1 MDRDPYEAA
10 IDQILEG
17 ADGDTRLAL
26 RIMLVQRLELEARLL
41 ELTERLA
48 GNLPEFALR
57 SRLAGKRPGVLKK
70 LNGSQAGPVVV
81 LWCWGPCSRQ
91 SY

>member
-48 GNLPEFALR
+48 VRGLSTPVSNKAL
-57 SRLAGKRPGVLKK
+57 
-70 LNGSQAGPVVV
+70 N
-81 LWCWGPCSRQ
+81 
-91 SY
+91 